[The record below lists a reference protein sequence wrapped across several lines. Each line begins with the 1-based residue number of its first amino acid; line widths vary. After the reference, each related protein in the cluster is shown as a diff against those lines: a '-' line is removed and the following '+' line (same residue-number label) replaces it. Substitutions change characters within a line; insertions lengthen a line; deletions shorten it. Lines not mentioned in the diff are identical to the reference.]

1 MTTTIPNDYL
11 SDEVINKRVNI
22 IMTQTN
28 YDETIALEK
37 LKEFNYDYMNVI
49 KNYMGIPEKKIN
61 PRISSIN
68 QEIYKQIRYNL
79 DSNMKQYR
87 EQNPINIEQ
96 VMTNLNES
104 EEREREKGQANE
116 KDKK

>member
-1 MTTTIPNDYL
+1 MTTIIPNDYL
-11 SDEVINKRVNI
+11 SDTTINKHVNI

-28 YDETIALEK
+28 YNEIIAREK
-37 LKEFNYDYMNVI
+37 LKEFNYDYMKVI
-49 KNYMGIPEKKIN
+49 KNYMGIPEKKVSQ
-61 PRISSIN
+61 RITSIN

-96 VMTNLNES
+96 VRTNLNES
-104 EEREREKGQANE
+104 EEREREK
-116 KDKK
+116 DKK

>member
-1 MTTTIPNDYL
+1 MSTNISNNYL
-11 SDEVINKRVNI
+11 SYEIINKHVNI
-22 IMTQTN
+22 IITQTN
-28 YDETIALEK
+28 YNEKIALEK
-37 LKEFNYDYMNVI
+37 LKEFNYDYMKVI

-87 EQNPINIEQ
+87 EQNPINIDQ

-104 EEREREKGQANE
+104 EEREREKEQANE
-116 KDKK
+116 NDKK

>member
-1 MTTTIPNDYL
+1 MSTITPNDCI
-11 SDEVINKRVNI
+11 SDETINKHVNI

-49 KNYMGIPEKKIN
+49 KNYMGIPEKKVS

-104 EEREREKGQANE
+104 EEREREK
-116 KDKK
+116 DKR

>member
-1 MTTTIPNDYL
+1 MSTIKLNNFI
-11 SDEVINKRVNI
+11 SDENINKYVNI
-22 IMTQTN
+22 IITQTN
-28 YDETIALEK
+28 YNEIIALEK
-37 LKEFNYDYMNVI
+37 LKEFNYDYMKVI
-49 KNYMGIPEKKIN
+49 KNYMGIPEKRIN

-87 EQNPINIEQ
+87 EQNPINIDQ

-104 EEREREKGQANE
+104 EEREREKEQANK